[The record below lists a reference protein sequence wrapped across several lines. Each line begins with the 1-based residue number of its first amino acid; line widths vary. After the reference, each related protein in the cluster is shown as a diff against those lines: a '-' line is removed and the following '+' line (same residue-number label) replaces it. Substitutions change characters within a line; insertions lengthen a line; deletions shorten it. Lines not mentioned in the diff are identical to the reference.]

1 MIHGKLI
8 NMVDNS
14 KNALSFPNIILMQ
27 WIYIEISDT
36 LPCEVEFVNPAARVF
51 DASAAWKTVVGAAVV
66 TTRLTGPELT
76 V

>member
-27 WIYIEISDT
+27 WIYIEIFDT
-36 LPCEVEFVNPAARVF
+36 LPCEVEFVNPVDRVP
-51 DASAAWKTVVGAAVV
+51 DASVVWKMAVDVAVAA
-66 TTRLTGPELT
+66 TRLTGPELT